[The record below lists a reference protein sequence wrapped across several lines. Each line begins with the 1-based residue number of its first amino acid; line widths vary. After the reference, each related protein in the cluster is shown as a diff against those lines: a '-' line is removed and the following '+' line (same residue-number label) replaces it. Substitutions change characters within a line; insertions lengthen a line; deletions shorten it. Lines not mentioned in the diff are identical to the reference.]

1 MKKHLIN
8 IIIALVLVL
17 GMLLLPSFSTKS
29 SNVGCVMVDTV
40 YVNSKMKSIGTRNV
54 LFGIKQIAEEKL
66 SEKYDVCNTGEPVSI
81 ELAYIGVPKKTIRV
95 AGVGKTTQTTEV
107 LMFIYFKGQKYE
119 GTGSEDTEAR
129 AMFIELKD
137 NKVPFNQM
145 TLSTAIKKAIED
157 GVSKMP

>member
-1 MKKHLIN
+1 MKKHIIN
-8 IIIALVLVL
+8 ILIALVLVL
-17 GMLLLPSFSTKS
+17 GLMALPAFSYKS
-29 SNVGCVMVDTV
+29 NSGGCVIVDTV

-54 LFGIKQIAEEKL
+54 LFGIRQIAEEKL
-66 SEKYDVCNTGEPVSI
+66 SEKYDVCQTGEPVSI
-81 ELAYIGVPKKTIRV
+81 ELAYIGVPKKTIRI

-107 LMFIYFKGQKYE
+107 LMFLHFRGAKYE
-119 GTGSEDTEAR
+119 GVGSEDTEAR

-157 GVSKMP
+157 AVNKMP